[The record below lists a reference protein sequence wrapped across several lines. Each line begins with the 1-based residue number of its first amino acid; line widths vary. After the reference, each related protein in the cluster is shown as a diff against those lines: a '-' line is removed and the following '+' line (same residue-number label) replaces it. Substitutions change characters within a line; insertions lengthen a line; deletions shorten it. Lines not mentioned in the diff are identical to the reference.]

1 MGDPAQLREGRYH
14 RAEAPQGRE
23 LEGPSSQRSDGWAK
37 MNQINTSQVK
47 KIAQNLDEPVR
58 VMIYSLPD
66 EIECKALVEKFDL
79 ILPFLSK
86 KKEGLK

>member
-1 MGDPAQLREGRYH
+1 
-14 RAEAPQGRE
+14 
-23 LEGPSSQRSDGWAK
+23 

-58 VMIYSLPD
+58 VMIYSFPD
-66 EIECKALVEKFDL
+66 EIDCKALVEKFDL